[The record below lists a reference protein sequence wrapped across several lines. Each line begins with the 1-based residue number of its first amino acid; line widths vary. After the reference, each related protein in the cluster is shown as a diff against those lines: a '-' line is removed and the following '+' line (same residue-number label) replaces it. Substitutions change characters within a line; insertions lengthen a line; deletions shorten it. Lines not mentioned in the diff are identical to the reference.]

1 MEKKEPEGG
10 FPLLDTIEEPEQL
23 RAMRDADLP
32 ALADELRDFLI
43 GSVAESG
50 GHFAAGLG
58 VVELTVALHAVF
70 DTPADRLV
78 WDTGHQAYPH
88 KILTGR
94 RRAITTVRKK
104 GGLSGFPRRS
114 ESPYD
119 TFGVAHAG
127 TSLSAAAGMAEAV
140 AQTGE
145 DRKVVAI
152 IGDGAISAGMAYEA
166 LNHAGKMGTDLTVI
180 LNDNEMSISPSV
192 GAMCNYLTR
201 LRTSSRFRS
210 LRDAGRQILTPFP
223 PARELL
229 SSVGEHAKGMVTPST
244 LFEEL
249 GFEYYGPVD
258 GHDVPGLV
266 QALRNLR
273 SMQGPRLL
281 HINTVKGKG
290 YQEAERDPVKYHG
303 VSAFNPAEGLP
314 PGKPGRPSYNQ
325 VFGQWLCDMAEQD
338 PDLMGLTPA
347 MREGSDL
354 VEFEQRFPDRYFDTA
369 IAEQHTVTLAAGMAC
384 EGRKPVV
391 AIYSTFLQ
399 RAYDQLIHDVA
410 LQDLDVTFALDRAGV
425 VGPDGATHAGVFDFS
440 FLRCVPNMVV
450 MAPADENECR
460 QMLYT
465 AYRHTGPAS
474 VRYPRGKGPGTTIDP
489 VMTALPLGKGEIRRR
504 GKGIAL
510 LGFGTLLDVAM
521 EVGDRIGAT
530 VVNMRFIKPV
540 DADLLEELL
549 TDHDLLV
556 TLEDNVASG
565 GAGTA
570 VREALDERGRFPQM
584 LRLGL
589 PDRFLEH
596 GSREEILAECGLDA
610 EGVLESLRPH
620 LQRREQA
627 CTAAGAMA
635 APQR

>member
-1 MEKKEPEGG
+1 MEEKKPEGRY
-10 FPLLDTIEEPEQL
+10 PLLDTIEEPEQL
-23 RAMRDADLP
+23 RALEDTQLP
-32 ALADELRDFLI
+32 AVADELRDFLI
-43 GSVAESG
+43 ASISGSG

-58 VVELTVALHAVF
+58 VVELTVALHAVLE
-70 DTPADRLV
+70 TPSDRLV

-94 RRAITTVRKK
+94 RHAITTVRKK

-127 TSLSAAAGMAEAV
+127 TSLSAAAGMAEALR
-140 AQTGE
+140 QTGE

-166 LNHAGKMGTDLTVI
+166 MNHAGKMGTDLTVI

-201 LRTSSRFRS
+201 LRTSRRFRS
-210 LRDAGRQILTPFP
+210 LREAGNRILTPFP
-223 PARELL
+223 PAKELL
-229 SSVGEHAKGMVTPST
+229 SSVGEHAKGVMMPGT

-249 GFEYYGPVD
+249 GFAYYGPVD
-258 GHDVPGLV
+258 GHNVLGLV
-266 QALRNLR
+266 QALRNL
-273 SMQGPRLL
+273 QGLKGPRLL
-281 HINTVKGKG
+281 HISTVKGKG
-290 YQEAERDPVKYHG
+290 YGEAEKDPVKYHG
-303 VSAFNPAEGLP
+303 VGAFNPAEGLP
-314 PGKPGRPSYNQ
+314 PSKPGAPSYNQ
-325 VFGQWLCDMAEQD
+325 VFGQWLCDMAERD

-354 VEFEQRFPDRYFDTA
+354 VEFEKRFPERYFDTA

-465 AYRHTGPAS
+465 GYRHPGAAAI
-474 VRYPRGKGPGTTIDP
+474 RYPRGKGPGAPIEAE
-489 VMTALPLGKGEIRRR
+489 MTALPLGKAQIRRR
-504 GKGIAL
+504 GSSIAL
-510 LGFGTLLDVAM
+510 LSFGTLLDVAE
-521 EVGDRIGAT
+521 EVGERIGAT
-530 VVNMRFIKPV
+530 VANMRFVKPV
-540 DADLLEELL
+540 DGDLVEELL
-549 TDHDLLV
+549 ADHELLV
-556 TLEDNVASG
+556 TLEDNVVAG

-570 VREALDERGRFPQM
+570 VREALDERGCFPPL

-596 GSREEILAECGLDA
+596 GSREEILAECGLDS
-610 EGVLESLRPH
+610 EGVMEALSPH
-620 LQRREQA
+620 LQRQEG
-627 CTAAGAMA
+627 TAPGVMA